1 MYKIIKPDG
10 VTVTTEKPNFIR
22 VHSNGCYILC
32 PREKAEGIAYGGTPY
47 LFKDGVIVY
56 EDDGGKTL
64 DDLTAENMALNEHL
78 AETDEVAIDLFEA
91 SLAQEEINAEQDEA
105 IITIYEMMEGIN
117 NG

>member
-32 PREKAEGIAYGGTPY
+32 PREKAEGVAYEGTPY

-56 EDDGGKTL
+56 EEDGGKTI
-64 DDLTAENMALNEHL
+64 DELTAENN
-78 AETDEVAIDLFEA
+78 
-91 SLAQEEINAEQDEA
+91 SLRQQLINAEEA
-105 IITIYEMMEGIN
+105 LIEIYEKMEAAK
-117 NG
+117 

>member
-32 PREKAEGIAYGGTPY
+32 PREKAEGIAYNGTPY

-64 DDLTAENMALNEHL
+64 DDLLAENKALNDSL
-78 AETDEVAIDLFEA
+78 AETDM
-91 SLAQEEINAEQDEA
+91 A
-105 IITIYEMMEGIN
+105 IIEIYESMGVVN